1 MKKVFHDVNVM
12 EKAIYLLVEETI
24 SVHSFW

>member
-12 EKAIYLLVEETI
+12 EKAIYLLVEVTI
-24 SVHSFW
+24 SVNSFW